1 MRARVSFKKL
11 SLLGVATSLLVTG
24 LGAPAGA
31 NSDPVVAD
39 EVVASDDL
47 SERLV
52 DLGVAEDVRAAL
64 VSKWESGQAWDSMTG
79 VEPISTSTT
88 EEGEWVVTRSVYP
101 DGSVSQVSLETPK
114 ESSGA
119 EIGLRAKPLNGCKS
133 LPNSGGWV
141 RRADCTA
148 DAKYGVYD
156 LYFNVDY
163 SVKSGGGRID
173 KAYNGRCPVVP
184 PASTTNCT
192 LKTNRP
198 VNNGSV
204 PAQARLS
211 ATITTPVG
219 GSIPVWLQVE
229 AYGSAWV
236 TNN

>member
-1 MRARVSFKKL
+1 MRARSPFKKI
-11 SLLGVATSLLVTG
+11 SLLGVAASLLVAG
-24 LGAPAGA
+24 FSAPAGA
-31 NSDPVVAD
+31 STGPAPAGDSVV
-39 EVVASDDL
+39 SDDL
-47 SERLV
+47 SDRL
-52 DLGVAEDVRAAL
+52 DTLGIAEDVQAEL
-64 VSKWESGQAWDSMTG
+64 VAKWESGQAWDSMVG
-79 VEPISTSTT
+79 AEPISTSTS
-88 EEGEWVVTRSVYP
+88 EDGGWVVTRSVYA

-114 ESSGA
+114 ASSGA
-119 EIGLRAKPLNGCKS
+119 GIGLRAKPLNGCKS

-173 KAYNGRCPVVP
+173 KAYNERCPVVP
-184 PASTTNCT
+184 PSSATSCV
-192 LKTNRP
+192 LKKNRP
-198 VNNGSV
+198 VNSGSV

-211 ATITTPVG
+211 ANISTPLG